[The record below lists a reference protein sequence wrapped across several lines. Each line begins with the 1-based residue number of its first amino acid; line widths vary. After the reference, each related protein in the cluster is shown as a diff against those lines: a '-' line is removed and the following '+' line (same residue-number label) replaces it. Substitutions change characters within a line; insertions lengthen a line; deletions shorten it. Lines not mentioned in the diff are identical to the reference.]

1 MTRPV
6 RKIALLSC
14 LALLLGC
21 SGEQSALAP
30 RGEEASEIGR
40 LFWTMMIFVAFVLL
54 GVLAATVLAIAGG
67 PRVRAPLA
75 AHRFIVG
82 AGVVFPTVSL
92 LLLLAYGL
100 SAMGSRAWPAGDP
113 AALRITVVAEQ
124 WWWRVIY
131 HLPDGTDLESAN
143 ELVIPVGERVA
154 LSLQTADVI
163 HSFWVPNLAGKVDMI
178 PGRTNRLALHA
189 TQAGVSRGQC
199 AEYCGGAHALMS
211 FHVDARAR
219 PDFEAWLA
227 AERRPAVRTD
237 GEGARLFVASGCGA
251 CHRIRG
257 LASADGRIGPDLT
270 HVASRRSLAAATLAN
285 DATAFAAWIRDN
297 QHIKPGNRM
306 PPYRMLTDAELWV
319 LARYLDELE

>member
-1 MTRPV
+1 M

-14 LALLLGC
+14 LPALLLGC
-21 SGEQSALAP
+21 SGEQSVLAP

-40 LFWTMMIFVAFVLL
+40 LFWTMTIFLAFVLL
-54 GVLAATVLAIAGG
+54 GVLVATVLAIAGG
-67 PRVRAPLA
+67 PRARARLA

-82 AGVVFPTVSL
+82 AGVVLPTVSL

-100 SAMGSRAWPAGDP
+100 SAMGSRAWPAADA
-113 AALRITVVAEQ
+113 AALRITVVGEQ

-131 HLPDGTDLESAN
+131 HLPDGTELESAN
-143 ELVIPVGERVA
+143 ELVIPIGERVA

-178 PGRTNRLALHA
+178 PGRTNRLALQA

-211 FHVDARAR
+211 FHVVAHER
-219 PDFEAWLA
+219 PEFDAWLST
-227 AERRPAVRTD
+227 ESRPAVRID

-257 LASADGRIGPDLT
+257 LASAAGRIGPDLT
-270 HVASRRSLAAATLAN
+270 HVASRRSLAAATLTN
-285 DATAFAAWIRDN
+285 DAAAFAVWIRDN

-306 PPYRMLTDAELWV
+306 PPYRMLTDDELRV
-319 LARYLDELE
+319 LAQFLDALE

>member
-1 MTRPV
+1 MS
-6 RKIALLSC
+6 KIALLSC
-14 LALLLGC
+14 LAALLLGC

-40 LFWTMMIFVAFVLL
+40 LFWTMTVFLAVVLL

-67 PRVRAPLA
+67 PRARARLA

-100 SAMGSRAWPAGDP
+100 AAMGSRTWPVDP
-113 AALRITVVAEQ
+113 AALRITVIGEQ

-131 HLPDGTDLESAN
+131 HLPDGTDIESAN
-143 ELVIPVGERVA
+143 ELVIPVGERVG
-154 LSLQTADVI
+154 LSLKTADVI

-178 PGRTNRLALHA
+178 PGRTNRLGLQA
-189 TQAGVSRGQC
+189 TEAGVSRGQC

-211 FHVDARAR
+211 FHVDARER
-219 PDFEAWLA
+219 SDFEEWLRT
-227 AERRPAVRTD
+227 ESRPAVLTD
-237 GEGARLFVASGCGA
+237 GAGARLFVASGCGA
-251 CHRIRG
+251 CHRVRG

-270 HVASRRSLAAATLAN
+270 HVASRRSLAAATLTN

-306 PPYRMLTDAELWV
+306 PPYRVLTDDELHM
-319 LARYLDELE
+319 LARFLDALE

>member
-1 MTRPV
+1 MS
-6 RKIALLSC
+6 KIALLSC
-14 LALLLGC
+14 LAALLLGC

-40 LFWTMMIFVAFVLL
+40 LFWTMTVFLAVVLL

-67 PRVRAPLA
+67 PRARARLA

-100 SAMGSRAWPAGDP
+100 SAMGSRTWPVDP
-113 AALRITVVAEQ
+113 AALRITVVGEQ

-131 HLPDGTDLESAN
+131 HLPDGTDIESAN
-143 ELVIPVGERVA
+143 ELVIPVGERVG
-154 LSLQTADVI
+154 LSLKTADVI

-178 PGRTNRLALHA
+178 PGRTNRLGLQA
-189 TQAGVSRGQC
+189 TEAGVSRGQC

-211 FHVDARAR
+211 FHVDARER
-219 PDFEAWLA
+219 SDFEEWLRT
-227 AERRPAVRTD
+227 ESRPAVRTD
-237 GEGARLFVASGCGA
+237 GAGPRLFVASGCGA
-251 CHRIRG
+251 CHRVRG

-270 HVASRRSLAAATLAN
+270 HVASRRSLAAATLTN

-306 PPYRMLTDAELWV
+306 PPYRVLTDDELRM
-319 LARYLDELE
+319 LARFLDSLE

>member
-1 MTRPV
+1 M
-6 RKIALLSC
+6 RKVVLLSC
-14 LALLLGC
+14 LPALLLGC

-40 LFWTMMIFVAFVLL
+40 LFWTMTVFLALVLL

-67 PRVRAPLA
+67 PSARARLA

-92 LLLLAYGL
+92 LLLLTYGL

-113 AALRITVVAEQ
+113 AALRMTVVGEQ

-131 HLPDGTDLESAN
+131 HLPDGSNLESAN

-178 PGRTNRLALHA
+178 PGRTNRLTLQA
-189 TQAGVSRGQC
+189 TQAGASRGQC

-211 FHVDARAR
+211 FHVVARERAEF
-219 PDFEAWLA
+219 DEWLR
-227 AERRPAVRTD
+227 AESRPAVRTD

-257 LASADGRIGPDLT
+257 LPSAGGRVGPDLT
-270 HVASRRSLAAATLAN
+270 HVASRRSLAAGTLTN
-285 DATAFAAWIRDN
+285 DAAAFAAWIRDN

-306 PPYRMLTDAELWV
+306 PPYRVLSDGELRMLAQF
-319 LARYLDELE
+319 LEALE

>member
-1 MTRPV
+1 
-6 RKIALLSC
+6 
-14 LALLLGC
+14 
-21 SGEQSALAP
+21 
-30 RGEEASEIGR
+30 
-40 LFWTMMIFVAFVLL
+40 
-54 GVLAATVLAIAGG
+54 
-67 PRVRAPLA
+67 
-75 AHRFIVG
+75 G

-100 SAMGSRAWPAGDP
+100 SAMGSRTGPADA
-113 AALRITVVAEQ
+113 AALRITVVGEQ

-131 HLPDGTDLESAN
+131 HLPDGTDIESAN

-178 PGRTNRLALHA
+178 PGRTNRLTLQA
-189 TQAGVSRGQC
+189 TEAGVSRGQC

-211 FHVDARAR
+211 FHVDARER
-219 PDFEAWLA
+219 PAFEEWLR
-227 AERRPAVRTD
+227 AESRPAVQTD

-270 HVASRRSLAAATLAN
+270 HVASRRSLAAATLTN

-306 PPYRMLTDAELWV
+306 PPYRVLTDGELRM
-319 LARYLDELE
+319 LAQFLDALQ

>member
-1 MTRPV
+1 MS
-6 RKIALLSC
+6 KIALLSC
-14 LALLLGC
+14 LAALLLGC

-40 LFWTMMIFVAFVLL
+40 LFWTMTVFLAVVLL

-67 PRVRAPLA
+67 PRARARLA

-100 SAMGSRAWPAGDP
+100 AAMGSRTWPVDP
-113 AALRITVVAEQ
+113 AALRITVVGEQ

-131 HLPDGTDLESAN
+131 HLPDGTDIESAN
-143 ELVIPVGERVA
+143 ELVIPVGERVG
-154 LSLQTADVI
+154 LSLKTADVI

-178 PGRTNRLALHA
+178 PGRTNRLGLQA
-189 TQAGVSRGQC
+189 TEAGVSRGQC

-211 FHVDARAR
+211 FHVDARER
-219 PDFEAWLA
+219 SDFEEWLRT
-227 AERRPAVRTD
+227 ESRPAVLTD
-237 GEGARLFVASGCGA
+237 GAGARLFVASGCGA
-251 CHRIRG
+251 CHRVRG

-270 HVASRRSLAAATLAN
+270 HVASRRSLAAATLTN

-306 PPYRMLTDAELWV
+306 PPYRVLTDDELHM
-319 LARYLDELE
+319 LARFLDALE

>member
-1 MTRPV
+1 MKRL
-6 RKIALLSC
+6 ALLYW
-14 LALLLGC
+14 LPALLLGC

-30 RGEEASEIGR
+30 RGEEAVEIGR
-40 LFWTMMIFVAFVLL
+40 LFWAMTIFLALVLL
-54 GVLAATVLAIAGG
+54 GVIAATVVAIGGG
-67 PRVRAPLA
+67 PRARALLT

-92 LLLLAYGL
+92 LLLLVYGL
-100 SAMGSRAWPAGDP
+100 SAMGSRAWTAADS
-113 AALRITVVAEQ
+113 AALRITVVGEQ

-131 HLPDGTDLESAN
+131 HLPDGSDLESAN
-143 ELVIPVGERVA
+143 ELAIPVGERVV
-154 LSLQTADVI
+154 LSLETADVI

-178 PGRTNRLALHA
+178 PGRANRLVLQA

-211 FHVDARAR
+211 FHVVARER
-219 PDFEAWLA
+219 PDFDEWLR

-257 LASADGRIGPDLT
+257 LASAGGRIGPDLT
-270 HVASRRSLAAATLAN
+270 HVASRSSLAAATLRN
-285 DATAFAAWIRDN
+285 DAEGFAAWIRDN

-306 PPYRMLTDAELWV
+306 PPYHALTDSELRV
-319 LARYLDELE
+319 LAHYLNELE

>member
-1 MTRPV
+1 L
-6 RKIALLSC
+6 RKIVLLACLPALM
-14 LALLLGC
+14 LGC
-21 SGEQSALAP
+21 SGEQSVLAP

-40 LFWTMMIFVAFVLL
+40 LFWTMTIFLALVLL
-54 GVLAATVLAIAGG
+54 GVLAATLLAIAGG
-67 PRVRAPLA
+67 PRARAVLT

-82 AGVVFPTVSL
+82 AGVVFPTASL

-113 AALRITVVAEQ
+113 AALRVTVVGEQ

-154 LSLQTADVI
+154 LSLRTADVI

-178 PGRTNRLALHA
+178 PGRTNRLALQA

-211 FHVDARAR
+211 FHVVARER
-219 PDFEAWLA
+219 PEFDAWLA
-227 AERRPAVRTD
+227 AESRPAVQTD

-257 LASADGRIGPDLT
+257 LASADGRVGPDLT
-270 HVASRRSLAAATLAN
+270 HVASRRSLAAATLTN
-285 DATAFAAWIRDN
+285 DAEAFAAWIRDN

-306 PPYRMLTDAELWV
+306 PPYHVLTDAELQA
-319 LARYLDELE
+319 LARYLDELQ

>member
-1 MTRPV
+1 MT
-6 RKIALLSC
+6 KIALLSC
-14 LALLLGC
+14 LSALLLGC

-30 RGEEASEIGR
+30 RGAEASEIAR
-40 LFWTMMIFVAFVLL
+40 LFWTMMIFLAVVLL

-67 PRVRAPLA
+67 PWVRARLA

-100 SAMGSRAWPAGDP
+100 SAMGSRTGPAD
-113 AALRITVVAEQ
+113 AAAVRISVVGEQ

-131 HLPDGTDLESAN
+131 HLPDGTDIESAN

-178 PGRTNRLALHA
+178 PGRTNRLTLQA
-189 TQAGVSRGQC
+189 TEAGVSRGQC

-211 FHVDARAR
+211 FHVDARER
-219 PDFEAWLA
+219 PAFEEWLR
-227 AERRPAVRTD
+227 AESRPAVQTD

-270 HVASRRSLAAATLAN
+270 HVASRRSLAAATLTN

-306 PPYRMLTDAELWV
+306 PPYRVLTDGELRM
-319 LARYLDELE
+319 LAQFLDALQ

>member
-1 MTRPV
+1 MS
-6 RKIALLSC
+6 KLALLSW
-14 LALLLGC
+14 LPVLLLGC

-40 LFWTMMIFVAFVLL
+40 LFWTMTIFLAVVLL

-67 PRVRAPLA
+67 PRVRAHLA
-75 AHRFIVG
+75 ADRFIVV

-100 SAMGSRAWPAGDP
+100 SAMGSRTRPMDA
-113 AALRITVVAEQ
+113 AALRITVVGEQ

-154 LSLQTADVI
+154 LSLQSADVI

-178 PGRTNRLALHA
+178 PGRTNRLALQA
-189 TQAGVSRGQC
+189 TEAGVSRGQC

-211 FHVDARAR
+211 FHVVARDQ
-219 PDFEAWLA
+219 PDFKAWLS
-227 AERRPAVRTD
+227 AESRPAARTD

-270 HVASRRSLAAATLAN
+270 HVASRRSLAAATLTN

-306 PPYRMLTDAELWV
+306 PPYRVLTDDELGR
-319 LARYLDELE
+319 LARFLDALE

>member
-1 MTRPV
+1 MSR
-6 RKIALLSC
+6 IALLSC
-14 LALLLGC
+14 LPALLLGC

-40 LFWTMMIFVAFVLL
+40 LFWAMTIFLTLVLL

-67 PRVRAPLA
+67 PRARARLT

-100 SAMGSRAWPAGDP
+100 SAMGSRTWPAGDP
-113 AALRITVVAEQ
+113 AGLRITVVGEQ

-154 LSLQTADVI
+154 LSLRTADVI

-178 PGRTNRLALHA
+178 PGRTNRLALQA
-189 TQAGVSRGQC
+189 TQPGVSRGQC

-211 FHVDARAR
+211 FHVVARER
-219 PDFEAWLA
+219 PDFDEWLS
-227 AERRPAVRTD
+227 AESRPAARTA
-237 GEGARLFVASGCGA
+237 GEGAGLFVASGCGA
-251 CHRIRG
+251 CHRVRG
-257 LASADGRIGPDLT
+257 LPSADGRVGPDLT
-270 HVASRRSLAAATLAN
+270 HVASRRSLAAATLTN
-285 DATAFAAWIRDN
+285 DAEAFAAWIRN
-297 QHIKPGNRM
+297 SQHIKPGNRM
-306 PPYRMLTDAELWV
+306 PPYHVLTDAELRV
-319 LARYLDELE
+319 LAQYLDTLE

>member
-1 MTRPV
+1 M
-6 RKIALLSC
+6 RKIVLLSC
-14 LALLLGC
+14 LPTLLLGC
-21 SGEQSALAP
+21 SGEQSVLAP

-40 LFWTMMIFVAFVLL
+40 LFWTMTIFLALVLL
-54 GVLAATVLAIAGG
+54 GVLAATALAIAGG
-67 PRVRAPLA
+67 PRARARLA

-100 SAMGSRAWPAGDP
+100 SAMGSRAWPTGDP
-113 AALRITVVAEQ
+113 AALRITVVGEQ

-154 LSLQTADVI
+154 LQLQTADVI

-178 PGRTNRLALHA
+178 PGRTNRLALQA

-211 FHVDARAR
+211 FHVVARER
-219 PDFEAWLA
+219 PDFDAWLA
-227 AERRPAVRTD
+227 AESRPAVRTD

-251 CHRIRG
+251 CHRVRG
-257 LASADGRIGPDLT
+257 LPSAAGRIGPDLT
-270 HVASRRSLAAATLAN
+270 HVASRRSLAAATLRN
-285 DATAFAAWIRDN
+285 DAEAFAAWIRDN

-306 PPYRMLTDAELWV
+306 PPYRVLSDGELRV
-319 LARYLDELE
+319 LAQFLDALE

>member
-1 MTRPV
+1 M
-6 RKIALLSC
+6 RKIVLLSC
-14 LALLLGC
+14 LPTLLLGC
-21 SGEQSALAP
+21 SGEQSVLAP

-40 LFWTMMIFVAFVLL
+40 LFWTMTIFLSLVLL

-67 PRVRAPLA
+67 PRARAVLT

-100 SAMGSRAWPAGDP
+100 SAMGSRAWPAADP
-113 AALRITVVAEQ
+113 AALRITVVGEQ

-131 HLPDGTDLESAN
+131 HLPDGTDIESAN

-154 LSLQTADVI
+154 LSLRTADVI

-178 PGRTNRLALHA
+178 PGRTNRLALQA
-189 TQAGVSRGQC
+189 TEAGVSRGQC

-211 FHVDARAR
+211 LHVVAR
-219 PDFEAWLA
+219 E
-227 AERRPAVRTD
+227 RPAFDEWLRAESRPAMRTD
-237 GEGARLFVASGCGA
+237 GEGARHFVASGCGA
-251 CHRIRG
+251 CHRVRG
-257 LASADGRIGPDLT
+257 LASADGRVGPDLT
-270 HVASRRSLAAATLAN
+270 HVGSRRSLAAATLTN
-285 DATAFAAWIRDN
+285 DADAFAAWIRDN

-306 PPYRMLTDAELWV
+306 PPYRVLTDGELRV
-319 LARYLDELE
+319 LAQFLDALE

>member
-1 MTRPV
+1 M
-6 RKIALLSC
+6 RKIIPLSC
-14 LALLLGC
+14 LPALLLGC

-40 LFWTMMIFVAFVLL
+40 LFWTMTIFLALVLL

-67 PRVRAPLA
+67 PRVRARLA

-82 AGVVFPTVSL
+82 AGVAFPTISL

-100 SAMGSRAWPAGDP
+100 SAMGSRAWHAAAGS
-113 AALRITVVAEQ
+113 AALRITVVGEQ

-131 HLPDGTDLESAN
+131 HLPDGTELESAN

-154 LSLQTADVI
+154 LSLRTADVI
-163 HSFWVPNLAGKVDMI
+163 HSFWVPNLAGKIDMI
-178 PGRTNRLALHA
+178 PGRTNRLVLRA
-189 TQAGVSRGQC
+189 TRAGVSRGQC

-211 FHVDARAR
+211 FHVVAREPPEFDEWLRLETR
-219 PDFEAWLA
+219 P
-227 AERRPAVRTD
+227 PVRTD

-251 CHRIRG
+251 CHRVRG
-257 LASADGRIGPDLT
+257 LPSAAGRIAPDLT
-270 HVASRRSLAAATLAN
+270 HVASRRSLAAATLTN
-285 DATAFAAWIRDN
+285 DVDALAAWIRDN

-306 PPYRMLTDAELWV
+306 PPYRVLTDGELRL
-319 LARYLDELE
+319 LAHYLDELE

>member
-1 MTRPV
+1 M
-6 RKIALLSC
+6 RKITLLACLPALLF
-14 LALLLGC
+14 GC
-21 SGEQSALAP
+21 SGEQSALAT
-30 RGEEASEIGR
+30 RGVEASEIGR
-40 LFWTMMIFVAFVLL
+40 LFWAMTVFLALVLL
-54 GVLAATVLAIAGG
+54 GVLVATLLAIGGG
-67 PRVRAPLA
+67 PQARARLA

-100 SAMGSRAWPAGDP
+100 SAMGSRAWPPGDE
-113 AALRITVVAEQ
+113 ALRVTVVGEQ

-154 LSLQTADVI
+154 LSLETADVI

-178 PGRTNRLALHA
+178 PGRTNRLALEA

-211 FHVDARAR
+211 FHVVARER
-219 PDFEAWLA
+219 PEFDAWLGAEWQLA
-227 AERRPAVRTD
+227 ARTD

-251 CHRIRG
+251 CHTIRG
-257 LASADGRIGPDLT
+257 LPSAVGRVGPDLT
-270 HVASRRSLAAATLAN
+270 HVASRRSLAAATLRN
-285 DATAFAAWIRDN
+285 DTDSLVAWIRDN
-297 QHIKPGNRM
+297 QHIKPDNRM
-306 PPYRMLTDAELWV
+306 PPYTVLTDGELRA
-319 LARYLDELE
+319 LAHYLNELQ

>member
-1 MTRPV
+1 L
-6 RKIALLSC
+6 RKIALLAC
-14 LALLLGC
+14 LPGLLLGC

-30 RGEEASEIGR
+30 RGLEAIEIGR
-40 LFWTMMIFVAFVLL
+40 LFWTMTIFLGLVLV
-54 GVLAATVLAIAGG
+54 GVLAATVLAIVGG
-67 PRVRAPLA
+67 PRARARLT

-92 LLLLAYGL
+92 LLLLVYGL
-100 SAMGSRAWPAGDP
+100 SAMSSRAWPGADDP
-113 AALRITVVAEQ
+113 AALRVTVVGEQ

-143 ELVIPVGERVA
+143 ELAIPVGERVA

-178 PGRTNRLALHA
+178 PGRTNRLALQA
-189 TQAGVSRGQC
+189 TQEGVSRGQC

-211 FHVDARAR
+211 FHVVARER
-219 PDFEAWLA
+219 PEFDRWLR

-251 CHRIRG
+251 CHSIRG
-257 LASADGRIGPDLT
+257 LPSAAGKIGPDLT
-270 HVASRRSLAAATLAN
+270 HVGSRRSLAAATLRN
-285 DATAFAAWIRDN
+285 DTEALAAWIRDN

-306 PPYRMLTDAELWV
+306 PPYRALTDAELRV
-319 LARYLDELE
+319 LAQYLNELE